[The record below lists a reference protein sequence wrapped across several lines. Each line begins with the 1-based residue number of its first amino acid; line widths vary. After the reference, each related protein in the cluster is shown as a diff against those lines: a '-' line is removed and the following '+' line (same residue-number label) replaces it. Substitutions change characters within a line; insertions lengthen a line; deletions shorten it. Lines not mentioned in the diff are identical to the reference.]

1 MLRRLAA
8 LASATLVAAVVLAGC
23 TDSDPWVHATPA
35 DGWPAPYAD
44 AANSSYSGTD
54 GARDLEAGWIR
65 SVKGELGAGVALGAF
80 GYLAANAQT
89 ETGCSLMVWE
99 NDNNGRQR
107 WCTRLAQGGGFGG
120 PLFDGFDNLYV
131 GQPGAILSFPPTQWI
146 RWRQQV
152 IGMPLT
158 PRLLGHGE
166 LLVVTHLGQ
175 VLVFD
180 SHRGTVIGNPID
192 LVDGVD
198 PTDPERGLEDCAPAR
213 SRCPVAAPP
222 AFSPQSNIIVVSLW
236 QPGADAATLVGL
248 RYRHGENPLLT
259 REWTSDA
266 VEDGVLAA
274 PTMSA
279 DGSTVYVNGRDRQL
293 WALNAADGEVKW
305 SVPLDYLAQTPPTV
319 APDGT
324 IVAGGGPDA
333 TLTGIED
340 TGDDAEI
347 RWRRGDVET
356 LTSASQAGAEVAYTV
371 VRDEGEAGLALLVF
385 DPRDGQ
391 SANSYPLPDARGF
404 PVGVAVGNDRRVVAA
419 TSAGQVY
426 SFQAR

>member
-23 TDSDPWVHATPA
+23 SDSDPWVHATPA

-44 AANSSYSGTD
+44 AANSSYSGTV
-54 GARDLEAGWIR
+54 GARDLEATWTR

-89 ETGCSLMVWE
+89 EAGCSLMVWE

-107 WCTRLAQGGGFGG
+107 WCTRLAQGGGFGA

-158 PRLLGHGE
+158 PRLLGNGE

-180 SHRGTVIGNPID
+180 SHRGTVVGNPID

-236 QPGADAATLVGL
+236 RPGADAATLVGL

-266 VEDGVLAA
+266 VEGGVLAA

-305 SVPLDYLAQTPPTV
+305 SVPLNYLAQTPPTV
-319 APDGT
+319 APDGM

-333 TLTGIED
+333 TLTGIQD
-340 TGDDAEI
+340 TGEKAEI

-356 LTSASQAGAEVAYTV
+356 LTSASQAGAEIAYTV
-371 VRDEGEAGLALLVF
+371 ARDEGDEGLALLVF

-404 PVGVAVGNDRRVVAA
+404 PVGVAVGNDRRVVTA

-426 SFQAR
+426 SFEGR